1 MNHTHFYYLDD
12 LFGEED
18 TPLPVV
24 TERLHTDSEPPTLEP
39 VVMETESKEPA
50 KPVAT
55 ETTKPVETPSGG
67 GDLFDDEEEPK
78 PKPAKQ
84 VFKISL

>member
-24 TERLHTDSEPPTLEP
+24 TERPHTDSEPPTLEP
-39 VVMETESKEPA
+39 VVIETETKQPAEP
-50 KPVAT
+50 VT
-55 ETTKPVETPSGG
+55 IETTKPVETPS

-84 VFKISL
+84 VLKTSL